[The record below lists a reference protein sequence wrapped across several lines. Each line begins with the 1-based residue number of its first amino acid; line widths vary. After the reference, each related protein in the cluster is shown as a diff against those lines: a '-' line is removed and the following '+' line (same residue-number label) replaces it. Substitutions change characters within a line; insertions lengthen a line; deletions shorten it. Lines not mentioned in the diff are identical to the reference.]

1 MIDRKYQRKKYTVEK
16 FIKKFGS
23 VDHSL
28 ILNNVNID
36 YETLMRI
43 LSDLRNEGRIK

>member
-1 MIDRKYQRKKYTVEK
+1 MIDRKYQRKKHTVEK
-16 FIKKFGS
+16 FIKKFGK
-23 VDHSL
+23 VDHSI

-36 YETLMRI
+36 YDTLMRI

>member
-1 MIDRKYQRKKYTVEK
+1 MLDRKYQRKKHTVEK
-16 FIKKFGS
+16 FIKKFGK

-36 YETLMRI
+36 YDTLMRI

>member
-16 FIKKFGS
+16 FIKKFGM

-36 YETLMRI
+36 YDTLMRI